1 MRNNRNSAFRLLA
14 SAWCLVL
21 TSVGGPALWGQQYV
35 VTTVAGGAPPAT
47 PVSALNA
54 YFSGPGGVAV
64 DKGGNIYFSSVNTVF
79 KINPSGTL
87 TRVAGNSRRGYSG
100 DGAPA
105 TAAQLDTPE
114 GLAVDAAGNLYL
126 ADIGNQRVRK
136 VSVDGTITTVA
147 GNGISGYSGDG
158 GAAIAARLSL
168 GGTPGWGADGI
179 GLATDA
185 AGNLY
190 IADAGNNRVRK
201 VSPAGIITTI
211 AGNGTSGGSGDGGLA
226 TSAQL
231 SGPVNVAVD
240 ATGDLFIAD
249 YGNYLVRKVSPA
261 GIITSLAEV
270 HSPKGLAVDFGGNL
284 YIASSDNDQVFYV
297 ATNGTGGV
305 FAGTGDTGY
314 SGDGGPASGAQLDI
328 PVGLAADAH
337 GNLFIADFGNSRI
350 RAVSPGGI
358 ISTVATGT
366 SGSSGDGGPASA
378 AQLNHPMRVAVD
390 ASGNFYFPDGYS
402 VRKVS
407 ASGTITT
414 VAGNGTQG
422 YSGDGGLA
430 LSAQLSDPAGVAVDG
445 SGNIYVADSGNHRVR
460 KISPAG
466 VITTLAGT
474 GKQSFS
480 GDGGPAV
487 NAALA
492 MPRGVALD
500 ASGNLYIA
508 DKYNDRIR
516 KIANGTI
523 TTVAGGGN
531 PTSYG
536 WTGDGGPATSAY
548 LNHPENV
555 AVGAG
560 GNLYIVDSGHR
571 RIRRVNSSG
580 TITTVAGGGT
590 QGRGDGGLATD
601 TELGIYG
608 NNYLPDAG
616 GVAVDAA
623 GSIYIVGDASCNCIR
638 KVMPDGIINM
648 IAGNGLDGYSG
659 DGGTATNARFSSPD
673 GVAVDAVGNVYVA
686 DVNNGAIRLLRPVT
700 APLLPGITVSGITNA
715 ASSLPGGIAPN
726 EFITIWGEGLG
737 PASGGY
743 SGPMTTVA
751 AGTTVY
757 IGGIPAPILYSSA
770 RQVNALVPFGVA
782 RRGATTVQVEYNG
795 VQGNVISVPVGDS
808 SPGIFTQGYGP
819 GQAWVVN
826 QDLTFNS
833 ASNPAARNA
842 YIAFWATGQGLVD
855 VEMQDGVQVEPPF
868 PNPVLPVSVSIGGV
882 KVPDAN
888 LAFKGLVYTGE
899 IQLNVLIPATA
910 PTGDAVPLVVTIGG
924 ASSRSGVTVAIK

>member
-1 MRNNRNSAFRLLA
+1 
-14 SAWCLVL
+14 
-21 TSVGGPALWGQQYV
+21 
-35 VTTVAGGAPPAT
+35 
-47 PVSALNA
+47 LNA

-231 SGPVNVAVD
+231 RGPVNVAVD

-249 YGNYLVRKVSPA
+249 AGNYLVRKVSPA

-305 FAGTGDTGY
+305 FAGTGDT
-314 SGDGGPASGAQLDI
+314 
-328 PVGLAADAH
+328 
-337 GNLFIADFGNSRI
+337 
-350 RAVSPGGI
+350 
-358 ISTVATGT
+358 
-366 SGSSGDGGPASA
+366 
-378 AQLNHPMRVAVD
+378 
-390 ASGNFYFPDGYS
+390 
-402 VRKVS
+402 
-407 ASGTITT
+407 
-414 VAGNGTQG
+414 G

-590 QGRGDGGLATD
+590 QGRGDGGSATD
-601 TELGIYG
+601 AELDIYG

-638 KVMPDGIINM
+638 KVMPDGIINT